1 MVHLYKELQPAD
13 HFEIS
18 LPQSLSTQE
27 RQLLT
32 LFYQPLTGPEPISL
46 YLTLWAEAED
56 ATSSSMSHYY
66 LMSVLNMP
74 IGKIFEARIALEAI
88 GLLRTFRKQEEENRS
103 FIYELI
109 RPLDAYTFFQDPL
122 LSMFLF
128 SKIGEQAYRKLRK
141 RFVKSVTTNGFKDV
155 SRTFTDV
162 YKPVHSKINMEQ
174 MDNQPTS
181 TIPYPFYM
189 EEFDFNLL
197 KSGLSEQLVPSKTL
211 TLEIREVIAKLAYL
225 YRFNPLDMQQ
235 VVILALDDEMNLS
248 RERLKKA
255 AADVYKLTISNE
267 PPQLQKFFSTEI
279 DENRIVEKTVKSK
292 EEEMIEYFESTNPI
306 EHLRNLNNGKEPT
319 DYTKELVS
327 NLFINHGMNIGVVNV
342 LIEYVMLQTDKKLP
356 KNFVE
361 TIADHWNRKNIK
373 TAKEAMAI
381 ARSEHDK
388 FKKIKN
394 KEYIPKVSE
403 VELEKQN
410 VSNTNTRT
418 AKYERTIPYEF
429 LKQLNN
435 GREPFPYTIELA
447 ESLVNNYSMPIG
459 VVNVLME
466 YAFEQTDGKV
476 TRRFVETIASNWM
489 KIGIDTAE
497 DALNQIDKTIK
508 NKEFLRTTG
517 FIPTITRETIKKD
530 ITEVDGIY
538 YFYETTPP
546 YEFMK
551 DLNNGSEPFPTN
563 VKIAEDLINKFDLP
577 LGVVNVLSE
586 YVLSRQGGKFS
597 KRYVETIANTLR
609 QAGIQTAKE
618 AFDYLSKTKE
628 ELEMKSKLGYVP
640 QITQEQIQS
649 ADNDGEHYYS
659 AKTPYE
665 FLKQLSNGTEPNA
678 SNVKLAESLVLNN
691 GLSIGVANVLIEY
704 VYNIKSGQLPK
715 KYVETIASNWIH
727 QNIRTVQ
734 QAKAVLHNK
743 EAANEM
749 LRNVGYVPTITE
761 TELQQMIGNRDI
773 EEQFKEYEM
782 TTPYEFLKKLNHG
795 VEPYA
800 NNIQLAEK
808 LVHRYKLPVGVTN
821 VLIEYVLEIK
831 DGKLPRAYVETIADS
846 WSRKNFVTAKDAA
859 EHVAMEKENYAKR
872 QEEQENRPRS
882 KWGRVEQIPDW
893 FKERNEQIPSND
905 SSQQPDSI
913 DFEKERL
920 RILEKLGRKE

>member
-56 ATSSSMSHYY
+56 ALTNSMTHYY

-109 RPLDAYTFFQDPL
+109 RPLDANTFFQDPL

-141 RFVKSVTTNGFKDV
+141 RFVSTISTSGYTDI

-162 YKPVHSKINMEQ
+162 YKPVHSKINVEQ
-174 MDNQPTS
+174 MDNQPTVK
-181 TIPYPFYM
+181 TDYPFYM
-189 EEFDFNLL
+189 EEFDFDLL

-211 TLEIREVIAKLAYL
+211 TIEIREVIAKLAYL
-225 YRFNPLDMQQ
+225 YRFNPIEMQK
-235 VVILALDDEMNLS
+235 VVILALDDQMNLT
-248 RERLKKA
+248 RDRLKKA
-255 AADVYKLTISNE
+255 AADVYKLTISKE
-267 PPQLQKFFSTEI
+267 PPQLQKFFSSEI
-279 DENRIVEKTVKSK
+279 EENRIVENPVKSK
-292 EEEMIEYFESTNPI
+292 EQEMIEYFESTNPI

-319 DYTKELVS
+319 DYTKDLVS

-388 FKKIKN
+388 FKKLKN
-394 KEYIPKVSE
+394 KEYVPQVSE
-403 VELEKQN
+403 AELAKQN
-410 VSNTNTRT
+410 VPIVNDRF

-447 ESLVNNYSMPIG
+447 ESLVKNYSMPIG

-466 YAFEQTDGKV
+466 YAFEQTEGKV

-489 KIGIDTAE
+489 KIGIDSAE
-497 DALNQIDKTIK
+497 EALNQIDKTIK

-517 FIPTITRETIKKD
+517 FIPSITRESIKKD
-530 ITEVDGIY
+530 FSEVDGIY
-538 YFYETTPP
+538 YFYESTPP

-551 DLNNGSEPFPTN
+551 DINNGSEPFPTN
-563 VKIAEDLINKFDLP
+563 VKIAEDLINKYDLP

-586 YVLSRQGGKFS
+586 YVLSRQDGKFS

-618 AFDYLSKTKE
+618 AFEYLSKTEE

-640 QITQEQIQS
+640 QITQEHIQRNG
-649 ADNDGEHYYS
+649 NDVDHYS
-659 AKTPYE
+659 SKTPYE
-665 FLKQLSNGTEPNA
+665 FLKQLSNGNEPSA
-678 SNVKLAESLVLNN
+678 SNLKLAESLVLNS

-704 VYNIKSGQLPK
+704 VYNLKSGQLPK
-715 KYVETIASNWIH
+715 KYVETIAANWVH
-727 QNIRTVQ
+727 QNIQTVQ
-734 QAKAVLHNK
+734 QAKAVIHNK
-743 EAANEM
+743 ETTNEM
-749 LRNVGYVPTITE
+749 LRNVGYVPTISE
-761 TELQQMIGNRDI
+761 IDIQQMIGNRVI
-773 EEQFKEYEM
+773 EEEFKEYEM
-782 TTPYEFLKKLNHG
+782 TTPYEFLKKMNHG

-808 LVHRYKLPVGVTN
+808 LVHRYKLPVGVAN

-872 QEEQENRPRS
+872 QVEQENRPRS
-882 KWGRVEQIPDW
+882 KWGRVEKIPEW
-893 FKERNEQIPSND
+893 FKERDDQGATND
-905 SSQQPDSI
+905 NPQTDSI